1 MHARRLWLPLWR
13 RPESATRDARRPT
26 GRSSKEEAVLR
37 RLVLLFWAMAATL
50 LMVGGV
56 ARAEALIGTEAPTG
70 WLAPSMMTG

>member
-1 MHARRLWLPLWR
+1 LATIVATGGERHA
-13 RPESATRDARRPT
+13 
-26 GRSSKEEAVLR
+26 GRSAADGEISKEEAVLR

>member
-1 MHARRLWLPLWR
+1 MLRRLWLPLWR
-13 RPESATRDARRPT
+13 RPEIATRDVRRPT

-37 RLVLLFWAMAATL
+37 RLVLLFCVMTTTL